1 MERRLRG
8 SLEHREGGKGSVYI
22 GTHVI
27 ESNAPWKNPFAVKV
41 EISGSFY
48 VEVNHELKQAN
59 ALLWWVTPPVH

>member
-1 MERRLRG
+1 LERRLRG

-27 ESNAPWKNPFAVKV
+27 ESNAPK
-41 EISGSFY
+41 IFY
-48 VEVNHELKQAN
+48 VEVNHESKQAN